1 MSAYRF
7 RMCHFIFFFLGAG
20 LLFSGSAVFAAEKA
34 GGQPGGQSTQPA
46 RQAPGNITMGGT
58 QSWDPF
64 EELSQMQAMM
74 HNFLRGALVDT
85 PLGFGAGAP
94 GAAAAFSPDVDLI
107 ETNSE
112 YVLEMDLPGLSKD
125 QIEVRAQ
132 GGYLTIRGERRQETE
147 REEQMEQ
154 GRYYYQGRSFGA
166 FERTFEIPRNAKPEE
181 IKASYEQGV
190 LHVSMPKREQ
200 TEPSARKIEIQ

>member
-1 MSAYRF
+1 MNAYRF
-7 RMCHFIFFFLGAG
+7 RVCHFILFLLGAG
-20 LLFSGSAVFAAEKA
+20 MIVGGSAVFAAEKA
-34 GGQPGGQSTQPA
+34 GGQPGQSAQSSQ
-46 RQAPGNITMGGT
+46 QAPGNITMGGT

-74 HNFLRGALVDT
+74 QNFLRGTFMDA
-85 PLGFGAGAP
+85 PLGFGAGTP

-107 ETNSE
+107 ETKSE

-147 REEQMEQ
+147 REEQLEQ
-154 GRYYYQGRSFGA
+154 GGRYYYQGRSFGA

-200 TEPSARKIEIQ
+200 TEPAVRKIEIQ